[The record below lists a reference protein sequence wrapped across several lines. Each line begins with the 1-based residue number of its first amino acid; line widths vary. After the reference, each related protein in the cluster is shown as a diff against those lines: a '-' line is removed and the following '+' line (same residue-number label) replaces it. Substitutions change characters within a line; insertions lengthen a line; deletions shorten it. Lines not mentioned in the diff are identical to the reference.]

1 MARSPT
7 DPYSG
12 GAVVHRTSHSYADDK
27 EALLK
32 RLSRMEGQV
41 RGLRQMVQDDRYCLD
56 IVQQINALSSAARE
70 VALLLM
76 ENHLRGCIDL
86 AIKEDKGEA
95 AVKEMITVLRKALRQ

>member
-1 MARSPT
+1 MA
-7 DPYSG
+7 D
-12 GAVVHRTSHSYADDK
+12 RTSHSYADDK

-41 RGLRQMVQDDRYCLD
+41 RGLRQMVADDRYCLD

-70 VALLLM
+70 AALLLI
-76 ENHLRGCIDL
+76 EDHLRGCVET

-95 AVKEMITVLRKALRQ
+95 AVKEMITVLRQALRR

>member
-1 MARSPT
+1 MS
-7 DPYSG
+7 
-12 GAVVHRTSHSYADDK
+12 HRTSHSYADDK

-41 RGLRQMVQDDRYCLD
+41 RGLRQMVEDDRYCLD

-70 VALLLM
+70 VALIVL
-76 ENHLRGCIDL
+76 EDHLRGCVDS

-95 AVKEMITVLRKALRQ
+95 AIKEMITVLRKALRQ